1 MDLSIII
8 PAYNEAH
15 KISRDIIEAGAFLR
29 HHHLQGE
36 ILVADDGSEDGTA
49 AMAREAGK
57 GLTLHVLE
65 NAAHHGKG
73 YVVRQGVM
81 AAQGRLIM
89 FSDSGSCTPYDF
101 AAVGIELIER
111 DQCDCAHGSRKM
123 RGSVIRHPQPLN
135 RRIISM
141 MIRWVFILWLKVP
154 ARLTDTQCGFK
165 LYRGSAA
172 KILYAP
178 CRTEGFLFD
187 LEIILR
193 ALQHNMRIQEFPIE
207 WRADRDSRLSA
218 SRNFLGILRER
229 YSLKMILRS
238 LAAENEMHRRSR

>member
-8 PAYNEAH
+8 PTYNEAH

-36 ILVADDGSEDGTA
+36 ILVADDGSVDGTA

-65 NAAHHGKG
+65 NETHHGKG
-73 YVVRQGVM
+73 YVVRQGMM
-81 AAQGRLIM
+81 AAQGRIIM
-89 FSDSGSCTPYDF
+89 FSDSGACTPYDF
-101 AAVGIELIER
+101 AAVGMDLIER

-172 KILYAP
+172 KTLYAD
-178 CRTEGFLFD
+178 CETKGFLFD
-187 LEIILR
+187 VEIILR
-193 ALQHNMRIQEFPIE
+193 ARQHNLRIIEFPIE

-218 SRNFLGILRER
+218 SRNFFGILREL
-229 YSLKMILRS
+229 YDLKQILRRP
-238 LAAENEMHRRSR
+238 AKKKPTGK